1 VANIRLRCSG
11 HNQHGA
17 EQTYGAGFMNQ
28 KREQA
33 SATRAAAKAERARIR
48 EENAKNRDQRE
59 MEARLLPHE
68 EELLP
73 WLGALGI
80 RNGEARDA
88 AKCCREMAAAPIED
102 RMKRALA
109 SIGARISRTVRPV
122 AVRDGLGADTVAP
135 VRA

>member
-1 VANIRLRCSG
+1 MK
-11 HNQHGA
+11 H
-17 EQTYGAGFMNQ
+17 

-33 SATRAAAKAERARIR
+33 RATRAAAKAEKARIR
-48 EENAKNRDQRE
+48 EEKAKARARK
-59 MEARLLPHE
+59 EAEAQLLPHE

-109 SIGARISRTVRPV
+109 SIGARISRTIRPV
-122 AVRDGLGADTVAP
+122 SQVSASPA
-135 VRA
+135 